1 MLFRRLEFYAI
12 GALLLLLSACGAKQT
27 QQQQGPPP
35 AMPVTTDTAETT
47 NAIYYDEYPGTTVA
61 LNQTDIRAQVT
72 GYITGIYF
80 KDGDKVKRGQKLY
93 TIDQQLYNA
102 NYQQAVANQMVQETN
117 LIKAQKDADRYHEL
131 DKKDVIAKQQVD

>member
-35 AMPVTTDTAETT
+35 AMPVTTDTADAT

-61 LNQTDIRAQVT
+61 LNQVDIRAQVT

-80 KDGDKVKRGQKLY
+80 KEENKIKKGQKMY
-93 TIDQQLYNA
+93 TIEQQLYNA
-102 NYQQAVANQMVQETN
+102 NY
-117 LIKAQKDADRYHEL
+117 
-131 DKKDVIAKQQVD
+131 